1 MKIEEIQKA
10 FEDFFKNYSPEEPHS
25 TYQDEE
31 GKTQKIYKKCVL
43 CEEPRFK
50 TDGTLRR
57 KKNESNQEIED
68 TFFCDMCIQAIKS
81 AIFELKNVE
90 DTKIAKTVLEKH
102 YGEGNI
108 NTELATLLNQ
118 KLDQRKLKIPIEKLG
133 KFK

>member
-1 MKIEEIQKA
+1 
-10 FEDFFKNYSPEEPHS
+10 
-25 TYQDEE
+25 
-31 GKTQKIYKKCVL
+31 
-43 CEEPRFK
+43 
-50 TDGTLRR
+50 
-57 KKNESNQEIED
+57 
-68 TFFCDMCIQAIKS
+68 MCIQAIKS